1 MGLVLS
7 VAMLHALM
15 QEVKSA
21 IARLAERFQRQLFL
35 LLWLLL
41 PHFSF
46 LVLLLFQLLLFLFP
60 PLSFL
65 LLLLFQFLLFFL
77 QRFSFLVLLQI
88 QFLLILLL

>member
-15 QEVKSA
+15 QEVKFA
-21 IARLAERFQRQLFL
+21 IARVAERFQHQLFL